1 MKKREA
7 GKKAARPAS
16 LGNGTYLPASGL
28 LPYIMMQQP
37 ASVIVWFWS
46 GSIDKTRAQGAKT
59 AFASLDIHNRL
70 LVQIGRY
77 ELIWALEHSRREDL
91 RSCSGMTIGS
101 ILVVVHYHLILTSE

>member
-1 MKKREA
+1 
-7 GKKAARPAS
+7 
-16 LGNGTYLPASGL
+16 
-28 LPYIMMQQP
+28 MMQQP

-59 AFASLDIHNRL
+59 AFASLDIHNGL

-91 RSCSGMTIGS
+91 RSSGMTIGS